1 MNSTIATELQ
11 QKGIETYLSEQQ
23 HKSLLRLLTCG
34 SVDDGKSTLIGRLL
48 HDSHQIYEDQLASLH
63 SDSQKLGTTGN
74 DIDLALLVDGLAAER
89 EQGITIDVAYRYF
102 STEKRKFII
111 ADTPGHEQYTRNM
124 ATGASTCQLA
134 VILIDARYG
143 VLTQTKRHSFIAS
156 LLGIKHFVVAVN
168 KMDLVDFSEDRF
180 QEIKASYVEFAQ
192 GLENGVEDRLIDF
205 VPVSALN
212 GDNVVNLSES
222 TPWYKGGSLLT
233 LLEEAP
239 IKTANRVH
247 AFRLPVQYVN
257 RPNLDFRGF
266 SGTIAAGTVKV
277 GDTLTA
283 MPSGK
288 SSTVKSLV
296 TFDGELESAF
306 ADQAITVTL
315 NDEIDVSRGDLLV
328 AAAQPAQLSNRFRA
342 NIVWMSEQ
350 PLQKERQ
357 YDIKIATKK
366 TTGTITAIDYKVDVN
381 TLEKS
386 AADSLTL
393 NEIAACEVQL
403 TEKVA
408 FDLYQQVTATGSFII
423 IDRITNV
430 TIAAAMIT
438 DVLSDVEVK
447 HQYSDFELA
456 FNQLVCKHFPHWQAL
471 DLNQLAKK

>member
-1 MNSTIATELQ
+1 MNATIKTELQ
-11 QKGIETYLSEQQ
+11 QKGIENYLSEQQ

-48 HDSHQIYEDQLASLH
+48 HDSHQIYEDQLATLH
-63 SDSQKLGTTGN
+63 SDSQKVGTTGN
-74 DIDLALLVDGLAAER
+74 ALDLALLVDGLAAER

-168 KMDLVDFSEDRF
+168 KMDLVDYSEERF
-180 QEIKASYVEFAQ
+180 QEIKESYLAFAE
-192 GLENGVEDRLIDF
+192 GLENGVEDRVVDF
-205 VPVSALN
+205 VPLSALN
-212 GDNVVNLSES
+212 GDNVVNQSAH
-222 TPWYKGGSLLT
+222 TPWYQGKPLLGI
-233 LLEEAP
+233 LEDAP
-239 IKTANRVH
+239 IKATNRDY

-277 GDTLTA
+277 GDKVTSL
-283 MPSGK
+283 PSGK

-296 TFDGELESAF
+296 TFDGELEQAF
-306 ADQAITVTL
+306 SEQAITVTL

-328 AAAQPAQLSNRFRA
+328 AAEAPALLSNRFKA
-342 NIVWMSEQ
+342 NIVWMSEDA
-350 PLQKERQ
+350 LQLGRQ
-357 YDIKIATKK
+357 YDIKVATKK
-366 TTGTITAIDYKVDVN
+366 TTGAVEAIGFKVDVN

-386 AADSLTL
+386 ASTSLEL
-393 NEIAACEVQL
+393 NEIANCEVQL
-403 TEKVA
+403 TQDIV
-408 FDLYQQVTATGSFII
+408 FDLYKDVTSTGSFII
-423 IDRITNV
+423 IDRISNV
-430 TIAAAMIT
+430 TVGAGMIT
-438 DVLSDVEVK
+438 ESLSHVEVK
-447 HQYSDFELA
+447 HEYSEFELE
-456 FNQLVCKHFPHWQAL
+456 FNQLVRKHFPHWQAL
-471 DLNQLAKK
+471 DLNQLQKK

>member
-1 MNSTIATELQ
+1 MNSSIASELKE
-11 QKGIETYLSEQQ
+11 KGIENYLSEQQ

-48 HDSHQIYEDQLASLH
+48 HDSHQIYEDQLATLH
-63 SDSQKLGTTGN
+63 SDSQKVGTTGN
-74 DIDLALLVDGLAAER
+74 HVDLALLVDGLQSER

-168 KMDLVDFSEDRF
+168 KMDLVDFSQARYE
-180 QEIKASYVEFAQ
+180 EIKASYLEFAQ
-192 GLENGVEDRLIDF
+192 GLENGANDRLIDF
-205 VPVSALN
+205 VPLSALN
-212 GDNVVNLSES
+212 GDNVVNES
-222 TPWYKGGSLLT
+222 AATPWYTGGALLSI
-233 LLEEAP
+233 LENAP
-239 IKTANRVH
+239 IKATNRKK

-277 GDTLTA
+277 GDSVTSL
-283 MPSGK
+283 PSGK

-306 ADQAITVTL
+306 ADQAITLTL
-315 NDEIDVSRGDLLV
+315 NDEIDVSRGDVLV
-328 AAAQPAQLSNRFRA
+328 ASDQLANLSNRFKA
-342 NIVWMSEQ
+342 NIVWMSEDALKPGQ
-350 PLQKERQ
+350 Q
-357 YDIKIATKK
+357 YDIKVATKK
-366 TTGTITAIDYKVDVN
+366 TTGSIEAIDFKVDVN

-386 AADSLTL
+386 SADSIGL
-393 NEIAACEVQL
+393 NEIASCEVQL
-403 TEKVA
+403 TEKVV
-408 FDLYQQVTATGSFII
+408 FDLYQDVVSTGSFII

-430 TIAAAMIT
+430 TIGAGMIT
-438 DVLSDVEVK
+438 DSLAEIEVK
-447 HQYSDFELA
+447 HQYSEFELA
-456 FNQLVCKHFPHWQAL
+456 FNQLVRQHFPHWQAL